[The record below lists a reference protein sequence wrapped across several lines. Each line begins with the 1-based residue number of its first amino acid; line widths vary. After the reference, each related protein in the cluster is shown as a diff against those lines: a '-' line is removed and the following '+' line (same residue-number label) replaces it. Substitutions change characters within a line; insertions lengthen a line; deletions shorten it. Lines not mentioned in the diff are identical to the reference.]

1 MCRARLAARRGLA
14 KGGVDLPHN
23 GAHPRA
29 PMMSLPRALAL
40 AAGQLGDP
48 AILRVLGKTALLTLA
63 IFAVG
68 GAGLYLVVERA
79 IDSVTS
85 ADTSGLGALLAALG
99 MILAGWFLF
108 RVVALFVLQ
117 FFAED
122 VVRAVEARHYPQ
134 ARHSLRD
141 LPLAEEVGNALRS
154 LLRTVLAN
162 AAALPIAGLLLVTG
176 IGAAAVF
183 WTVNAYLVGRE
194 LHDMVWLRHRADP
207 AELAPIGG
215 LTRFLV
221 GGVVVALLAIPFL
234 NLLAPIMGAACATHL
249 VHRAREKDLDA

>member
-23 GAHPRA
+23 GAHPPA

-63 IFAVG
+63 IFAAG

-122 VVRAVEARHYPQ
+122 VVRAVEAR
-134 ARHSLRD
+134 LRD

-207 AELAPIGG
+207 AELAPIGA
-215 LTRFLV
+215 LTRFLL